1 MDEELISK
9 KELLELTGISYGQL
23 YRWKRKG
30 LIPEDWFIRKS
41 AYTGQETFFPRSQML
56 TRVTR
61 ILNMKE
67 DASLDDLADVFSPET
82 GTTAPPDSDALTS
95 RGIVSAD
102 AMRLFQEGRD
112 GSPLTFDDA
121 LHAYL
126 FSQVLVSGELSLD
139 EARLM
144 LDTLRT
150 AAIRFSA
157 APAQVL
163 LTRKLGVFGCIA
175 LSASGEAQADRDT
188 RLIRWFD
195 LKAAAEE
202 LKLKLV

>member
-82 GTTAPPDSDALTS
+82 GTAAPPDSDALTS

-112 GSPLTFDDA
+112 GSPLSFDDA

-188 RLIRWFD
+188 RLIRRFD
-195 LKAAAEE
+195 LKAAVEE

>member
-30 LIPEDWFIRKS
+30 LIPEPWFIRKS
-41 AYTGQETFFPRSQML
+41 TYTGQETFFPRSQML

-67 DASLDDLADVFSPET
+67 DVSLDDLADVFSPEA
-82 GTTAPPDSDALTS
+82 GAAAPPDPDAMVQ

-112 GSPLTFDDA
+112 GSPLSFDEA

-150 AAIRFSA
+150 AAIRFGA

-163 LTRKLGVFGCIA
+163 LTRKLGVYGCVA
-175 LSASGEAQADRDT
+175 LSAGGEVQPDKDT
-188 RLIRWFD
+188 RLIRRLD

>member
-30 LIPEDWFIRKS
+30 LIPEHWFIRKS
-41 AYTGQETFFPRSQML
+41 TYTGQETFFPRSQML

-67 DASLDDLADVFSPET
+67 DVSLDDLADVFSPEAGAAT
-82 GTTAPPDSDALTS
+82 PPDPDAMVQ

-112 GSPLTFDDA
+112 GSPLSFDEA

-150 AAIRFSA
+150 AAIRFGA
-157 APAQVL
+157 APAQML
-163 LTRKLGVFGCIA
+163 LTRKLGVYGCVA
-175 LSASGEAQADRDT
+175 LSASGEVQPDKDT
-188 RLIRWFD
+188 RLIRRLD